1 MRHEVHLARVG
12 FLVLLPVTA
21 VSVGIALLADGA
33 NAAVSAAIGA
43 GLVGANHLV
52 AVASTGWAPTL
63 RPRVVAVGYALFVVR
78 MFALLVA
85 FAVVASLDWI
95 NGAAFAASFCAA
107 LVTMLAAE
115 CVSYARGSYVPA
127 WMRRHASLANGEAR

>member
-12 FLVLLPVTA
+12 FLVLVPVAA
-21 VSVGIALLADGA
+21 VSVVVALLASGADGA
-33 NAAVSAAIGA
+33 ASAAMGA
-43 GLVGANHLV
+43 ALVGANHLV

-63 RPRVVAVGYALFVVR
+63 APKVVAVGYVMFVVR

-95 NGAAFAASFCAA
+95 HGAAFAGAFCAS
-107 LVTMLAAE
+107 LVAMLTAE
-115 CVSYARGSYVPA
+115 CLSYARGSYVPA
-127 WMRRHASLANGEAR
+127 WRVR

>member
-12 FLVLLPVTA
+12 FMVLLPVA
-21 VSVGIALLADGA
+21 VASCGVALLAAGSAGA
-33 NAAVSAAIGA
+33 ASAAIGA

-63 RPRVVAVGYALFVVR
+63 APRVVAVGYVMFVVR

-85 FAVVASLDWI
+85 FAVVATLSWI
-95 NGAAFAASFCAA
+95 HGAAFAGAFCAS
-107 LVTMLAAE
+107 LVAMLTAE
-115 CVSYARGSYVPA
+115 CLSYARGSYVPA
-127 WMRRHASLANGEAR
+127 WMRRQAPLAKGVR